1 MNNLDNIREIF
12 NLTLEDVANMLNIKK
27 QSVSEWSKNNKI
39 PEKRIKELSELLN
52 IPEEYFN
59 KEISEVDKIK
69 LQNIKLEQDIKNSI
83 FEYEREIYDNETDE
97 TITTISDIA
106 YNKDLERLYEINN
119 IKINKLNLLKKIDTI
134 ISKYN
139 NEEGNELI
147 LDKSYEEVFI
157 DIFNRLANVV
167 DSQEQ
172 DFSILYYILRAL
184 ELTSSLENINKY
196 IGKEYPER
204 GNITDENKYVQ
215 QIVNIIK
222 ELKSK

>member
-167 DSQEQ
+167 DAQEQ

>member
-106 YNKDLERLYEINN
+106 YNKDLERLHEINN

-222 ELKSK
+222 EQW

>member
-12 NLTLEDVANMLNIKK
+12 NLTLEDVANMLHIKK